1 MTPTFPP
8 MLRRSSSTPKTRRAG
23 ILTHELSSGCAPGT
37 LLRQGKTFEIIVKE
51 KDEKV
56 ALSKAKDMC
65 EKLLANLTI
74 EDYSVKA
81 IKE

>member
-1 MTPTFPP
+1 MQTKNNAQNIESALNRLVWRFKNQNVKINE
-8 MLRRSSSTPKTRRAG
+8 SK
-23 ILTHELSSGCAPGT
+23 
-37 LLRQGKTFEIIVKE
+37 IIVNE

>member
-1 MTPTFPP
+1 M
-8 MLRRSSSTPKTRRAG
+8 
-23 ILTHELSSGCAPGT
+23 
-37 LLRQGKTFEIIVKE
+37 VKE

-56 ALSKAKDMC
+56 ALSKAKEMC

-74 EDYSVKA
+74 EDYSVRT

>member
-1 MTPTFPP
+1 LKLQVIVTLKRDVLDPQG
-8 MLRRSSSTPKTRRAG
+8 SVIKNS
-23 ILTHELSSGCAPGT
+23 LSNMGFRNIES
-37 LLRQGKTFEIIVKE
+37 LRQGKTFEIILKE

-56 ALSKAKDMC
+56 ALSKAKEMC

-74 EDYSVKA
+74 EDYSVRT

>member
-1 MTPTFPP
+1 MSDYEPDFVYMIPIDY
-8 MLRRSSSTPKTRRAG
+8 KTSEVFYQKFNKSPFLMRGA
-23 ILTHELSSGCAPGT
+23 
-37 LLRQGKTFEIIVKE
+37 LLVDEE

>member
-1 MTPTFPP
+1 MDVLDPQG
-8 MLRRSSSTPKTRRAG
+8 LAIKNS
-23 ILTHELSSGCAPGT
+23 LSNIGFNNIES
-37 LLRQGKTFEIIVKE
+37 LRQGKTFEIIVNE

-56 ALSKAKDMC
+56 ALSKAKNMC
-65 EKLLANLTI
+65 EKLLVNLTI